1 MSQLPDTPLANFKT
15 VRFGEIQNSPQ
26 QIIRMD
32 RGVLGFEKRKL
43 YTIIERPEDFPFKW
57 LQSLNDPGLAFVIM
71 DPLLF
76 KPDYR
81 IQISS
86 AEAEIIKAD
95 DISKCIVFVIISV
108 PTDPSQMTANLLG
121 PIILNTEK
129 RLATQV
135 VLSDQEYSTRHR
147 VIA

>member
-15 VRFGEIQNSPQ
+15 VRFGEIQYSPQ

-32 RGVLGFEKRKL
+32 RGILGFEKRKL

-57 LQSLNDPGLAFVIM
+57 LQSLDDPGLAFVIM

>member
-15 VRFGEIQNSPQ
+15 VRFGEIQYSPE

-32 RGVLGFEKRKL
+32 RGILGFEKRKL
-43 YTIIERPEDFPFKW
+43 YMIIERPEDFPFKW
-57 LQSLNDPGLAFVIM
+57 LQSLDDPGLAFVIM

-86 AEAEIIKAD
+86 AEAELIKAN
-95 DISKCIVFVIISV
+95 DIGKCIVFVIVSV

-121 PIILNTEK
+121 PVILNTEK